1 MIRKLNQIK
10 CYLIG
15 GTKAN
20 KGKEVIEEQ
29 HFRELRTFKSAGPDY
44 SHPRVLKEL
53 ANVIARP
60 PVFILGEECWTGEGP
75 DKWNQQMEY
84 LFLCFC
90 FLFVFKQRK
99 AQP

>member
-10 CYLIG
+10 CYLIE

-29 HFRELRTFKSAGPDY
+29 HFRELGTFKSAGSDY
-44 SHPRVLKEL
+44 SHPRVLEEL
-53 ANVIARP
+53 AIVIARP
-60 PVFILGEECWTGEGP
+60 PAFILEKEGWTGEGP

-84 LFLCFC
+84 LF
-90 FLFVFKQRK
+90 
-99 AQP
+99 